1 MGPDESILQ
10 TTVRMGS
17 DTASEETILRECN
30 EQKYNEQKYNE
41 QKYNE
46 QKYNANSHPW
56 DSEPGIKRTRDI
68 KVTTTSRDD
77 EV

>member
-17 DTASEETILRECN
+17 DTASEETILREC
-30 EQKYNEQKYNE
+30 NE

>member
-1 MGPDESILQ
+1 MGDSQSNNKIYMGPDESILQ

-17 DTASEETILRECN
+17 DTASEETILREC
-30 EQKYNEQKYNE
+30 
-41 QKYNE
+41 NE